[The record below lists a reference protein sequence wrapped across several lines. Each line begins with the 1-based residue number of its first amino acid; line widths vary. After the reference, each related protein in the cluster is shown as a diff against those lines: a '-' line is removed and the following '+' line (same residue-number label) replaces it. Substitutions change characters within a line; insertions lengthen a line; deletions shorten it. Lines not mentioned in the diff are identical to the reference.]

1 MHKIFDIDKIWAYI
15 ASSLMAF
22 FEPIE
27 ILVLWMLIFIIS
39 DMITGIHASL
49 TEGKPIQS
57 CKMQKTVHKFLL
69 YAMTII
75 LLEGLDRYLFDLM
88 DLHLANIGATIICG
102 IELWSIMENC
112 YRITGNRV
120 FKLLTQ
126 FTLKRIKDETG
137 IELDKEV
144 NKSKKGRKSHGN

>member
-49 TEGKPIQS
+49 AEGKPIQS
-57 CKMQKTVHKFLL
+57 CKAQKTVHKFVL
-69 YAMTII
+69 YAMSIF
-75 LLEGLDRYLFDLM
+75 LLEGMDRYILDLV
-88 DLHLANIGATIICG
+88 DCHLANIGATIICG
-102 IELWSIMENC
+102 IEMYSILENC
-112 YRITGNRV
+112 YRITGNQV
-120 FKLLTQ
+120 FKVLTQ
-126 FTLKRIKDETG
+126 FTLKKIKDETG
-137 IELDKEV
+137 VEV
-144 NKSKKGRKSHGN
+144 DNKLIQK

>member
-49 TEGKPIQS
+49 IEGGHIQS
-57 CKMQKTVHKFLL
+57 CKLQRTVHKFVL
-69 YAMTII
+69 YAMTIC
-75 LLEGLDRYLFDLM
+75 LLEGMDKYILDLVNC
-88 DLHLANIGATIICG
+88 HLANIGAAIICG
-102 IELWSIMENC
+102 IEMYSILENC
-112 YRITGNRV
+112 YRITGNQV
-120 FKLLTQ
+120 FKTLIS
-126 FTLKRIKDETG
+126 FTLKKVEENTG
-137 IELDKEV
+137 IEIKEGALQ
-144 NKSKKGRKSHGN
+144 KKKKE

>member
-1 MHKIFDIDKIWAYI
+1 MDKIWAYI

-49 TEGKPIQS
+49 TEGGYIQS
-57 CKMQKTVHKFLL
+57 CKLQKTVHKFIL

-75 LLEGLDRYLFDLM
+75 LLEGLDKYLFDLVE
-88 DLHLANIGATIICG
+88 LHLANIGATIICG
-102 IELWSIMENC
+102 IEMYSIFENC
-112 YRITGNRV
+112 YRITGNQV
-120 FKLLTQ
+120 FKVLTQ
-126 FTLKRIKDETG
+126 FTLKKIKDETG
-137 IELDKEV
+137 IQIDDAKMDK
-144 NKSKKGRKSHGN
+144 